1 MSFKNNETTTQN
13 TEANKGLF
21 SLPPMLNSLIPMI
34 PLLLEQATGQKLT
47 PMTGTMADILAI
59 LQRLETKLDTLEK
72 NCAEQFISQES
83 QINSLLTNTQ
93 PINDLLTNREI
104 KFIKN

>member
-1 MSFKNNETTTQN
+1 MSFKSNETTTQN
-13 TEANKGLF
+13 TETNKSLF

-59 LQRLETKLDTLEK
+59 LQRLETKLGVLEK
-72 NCAEQFISQES
+72 NCAEQFTAQEQQIS
-83 QINSLLTNTQ
+83 SLLTNTQ
-93 PINDLLTNREI
+93 PISDLL
-104 KFIKN
+104 